1 MTADERDLTPP
12 GVFTMFPLEPLPADL
27 LSGRNGLQRNLD
39 RMAERVRE
47 EGIAE
52 FMATPEA
59 QAAQESTPDTLT
71 LTNIRS
77 AVAELETAAI
87 PKVGDE
93 YVVEA
98 HERHRPEQVQARGRW
113 RRRKQVFR
121 KFAAELGWPE
131 CMKVAHDDQI
141 VGAVLQAGLRL
152 RDWRRFERSGRRS
165 REHRRVERDWRRLRR
180 RIQRK
185 AVNSKDP
192 PF

>member
-1 MTADERDLTPP
+1 MTVDERDLTPP
-12 GVFTMFPLEPLPADL
+12 GIFTMFPLEPLPADM
-27 LSGRNGLQRNLD
+27 LSGGNGLQRNID

-59 QAAQESTPDTLT
+59 QAAQ
-71 LTNIRS
+71 
-77 AVAELETAAI
+77 AELASVDVTAV
-87 PKVGDE
+87 VGVDFAAE
-93 YVVEA
+93 PA
-98 HERHRPEQVQARGRW
+98 RDDGCWRPEQYPTSGRW
-113 RRRKQVFR
+113 RRRKQVMR
-121 KFAAELGWPE
+121 QLAADLGWPE

-141 VGAVLQAGLRL
+141 IGAVLQSGLRL